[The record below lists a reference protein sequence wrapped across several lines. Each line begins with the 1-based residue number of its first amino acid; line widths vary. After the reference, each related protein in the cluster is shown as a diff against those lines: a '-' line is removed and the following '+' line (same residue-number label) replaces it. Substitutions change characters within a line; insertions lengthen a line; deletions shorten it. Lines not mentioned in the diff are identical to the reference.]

1 MARGAIYHACWYY
14 LIDSSLK
21 KSSLTRTMTPIP
33 IKINAPT
40 TTPIVYTESKDSG
53 VLLTIRY
60 LCKPHERRT
69 TTEVVWEKVLQ
80 VFEPHQDI
88 QLAYQTTRFFDA
100 RQE

>member
-33 IKINAPT
+33 IKINTPT